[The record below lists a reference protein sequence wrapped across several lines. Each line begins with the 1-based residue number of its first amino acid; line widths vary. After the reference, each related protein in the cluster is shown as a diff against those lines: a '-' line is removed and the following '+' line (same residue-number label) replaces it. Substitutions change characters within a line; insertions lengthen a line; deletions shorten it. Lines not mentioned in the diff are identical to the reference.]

1 MLHPGWANATRP
13 RSRLSGA
20 NRVTDHLGV
29 PFPGAGAPKRLAA
42 AVGTAGLCQRRG
54 SRRRAETTE
63 GGRWGPLTAPP
74 PDAPGGLRRRRLCP
88 PPESRQPGLRREPSV
103 FPTPVA
109 RGSAGA
115 ASRCAAAPGRRTGW
129 GLRGAR
135 GRWPQPQPRAGE
147 GTAGAAAV
155 RSALAPAS
163 PAEKGGTAGAPARQ
177 TARAAAVWAATASRA
192 PGKPPP
198 APPQSGWGE
207 ELTELWPP
215 TRRAPDAGSRPPRG
229 CKVAGSAPR
238 ALSLLTL
245 RWGTGQVAGVSGGG
259 SGQLP
264 SSHLGAG
271 EWGPGGGGDGSWAS
285 PPPRPSQ
292 SPANPPFPPGGGALA
307 TPLSFVDLLPPPPP
321 ANLPP
326 PRSSGAG
333 WGSPPDFSHQSSC
346 ELWVQP

>member
-1 MLHPGWANATRP
+1 MRP
-13 RSRLSGA
+13 RSRLSRA

-29 PFPGAGAPKRLAA
+29 AFAGAGAPRRLAA

-54 SRRRAETTE
+54 SRRRAETT
-63 GGRWGPLTAPP
+63 GVGLWGPLTAPP
-74 PDAPGGLRRRRLCP
+74 PDAPGG
-88 PPESRQPGLRREPSV
+88 
-103 FPTPVA
+103 
-109 RGSAGA
+109 A
-115 ASRCAAAPGRRTGW
+115 AAAAPALPTPRVPATQAPARSKCLPHAGRQGGRGSSFQMRRGAGKKD
-129 GLRGAR
+129 GLGAARGAR
-135 GRWPQPQPRAGE
+135 PAAAAPAASGRRDRGE
-147 GTAGAAAV
+147 RPGGPSARGAV

-177 TARAAAVWAATASRA
+177 TARAAAGWAATASQA

-207 ELTELWPP
+207 ELTVLWSP
-215 TRRAPDAGSRPPRG
+215 TRGAPDAGSRPPRG

-285 PPPRPSQ
+285 PRHPALPRAPPTLPSLL
-292 SPANPPFPPGGGALA
+292 GAALW
-307 TPLSFVDLLPPPPP
+307 
-321 ANLPP
+321 P
-326 PRSSGAG
+326 PRSAS
-333 WGSPPDFSHQSSC
+333 WTCSPPQPSPTSF
-346 ELWVQP
+346 LWSGLGLPA